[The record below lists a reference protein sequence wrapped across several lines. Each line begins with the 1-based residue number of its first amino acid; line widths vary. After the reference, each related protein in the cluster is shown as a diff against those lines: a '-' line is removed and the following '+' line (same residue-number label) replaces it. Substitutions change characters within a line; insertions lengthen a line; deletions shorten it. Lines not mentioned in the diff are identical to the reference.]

1 MWRKKLGFSIGESFG
16 MSISEAVQ
24 MIKAIGFDAV
34 SPAWDADGSHLEYIR
49 AARDCGLELQ
59 SLHAPF
65 GKAKDMWGTDEE
77 KGSAAVQELLSC
89 LRDCADYQIPVMVTH
104 TFIGF
109 HDHTPTQEGLERY
122 GQVVKEARK
131 CGVKIA
137 LENTEGEEYM
147 HALMEHFAD
156 DETVGFCWD
165 SGHELCYNHSQ
176 DLLAVYGDRLLIT
189 HLNDNLGIRDYEGE
203 ITWLDDLHLLPFDG
217 VTDWECAAER
227 LNKARCPE
235 ILNFELGRHSKPGRH
250 ENDLYEKMTAEEYLA
265 ECYKR
270 ACRVAVKLL
279 QNK

>member
-1 MWRKKLGFSIGESFG
+1 MWKRKLGFSIGESYG
-16 MSISEAVQ
+16 KSIPEAVKL
-24 MIKAIGFDAV
+24 IKDIGFDAI
-34 SPAWDADGSHLEYIR
+34 SPVWNADCSHLAYI
-49 AARDCGLELQ
+49 AAAKEAGLELQ

-65 GKAKDMWGTDEE
+65 GKAKDMWGSDEE
-77 KGSAAVQELLSC
+77 KGSAAVEELLSC
-89 LRDCADYQIPVMVTH
+89 LHDCAEHQIPVMVAH

-109 HDHTPTQEGLERY
+109 KDHNPTPEGLKRY
-122 GQVVKEARK
+122 EQVVEEARK

-147 HALMEHFAD
+147 HALMAHFAD

-176 DLLAVYGDRLLIT
+176 DLLARYGERLLIT
-189 HLNDNLGIRDYEGE
+189 HLNDNLGIRDFGGD

-217 VTDWECAAER
+217 ITDWDCVSAR
-227 LNKARCPE
+227 LKKAHCPE

-270 ACRVAVKLL
+270 ACRVAAKMM
-279 QNK
+279 